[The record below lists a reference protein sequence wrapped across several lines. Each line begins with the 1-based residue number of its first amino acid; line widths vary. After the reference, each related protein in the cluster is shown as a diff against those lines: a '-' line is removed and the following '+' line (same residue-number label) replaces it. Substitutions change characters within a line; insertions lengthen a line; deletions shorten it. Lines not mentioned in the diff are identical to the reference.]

1 MHQIL
6 KYVSHP
12 IMNWKIKK
20 NLPDKA
26 LNSLSELDV
35 KWESEEQSEEERQVH
50 RASAE
55 QDRETHLFLWGP
67 LTKVQLSSPVFSFVL
82 SVPREFLALTTCKK
96 PYVLNLIV

>member
-50 RASAE
+50 RVSAE

-67 LTKVQLSSPVFSFVL
+67 LTKVQLSSPMFSFVL
-82 SVPREFLALTTCKK
+82 SVPSILVLTTCKK